1 MTLVVIGLLSD
12 SFYAIIG
19 GRLGELFRRRPGT
32 ARATRLTAG
41 ITYLTLAG
49 IAAATGT
56 RAE

>member
-19 GRLGELFRRRPGT
+19 GRLGELFRRRPGA

-41 ITYLTLAG
+41 ITYLALAG
-49 IAAATGT
+49 IAAAAGT